1 MKNSSDSCLI
11 GQTNTDIG
19 ESDQMQK
26 YFVNQYTVENI
37 INWVKSGEIAIPEI
51 QRPFVWNSTKV
62 RDLMDSLYQGYPV
75 GYIISWRNPDVRL
88 KDGSLSMGKKVL
100 IDGQQRISALTTAL
114 VGQTILDESYNKVV
128 IRIAFQPVDERFEV
142 LNPAIQKDKTWV
154 QDISEIIRPEFSTLK
169 FVRDYREKN
178 PEAAEDIIERNI
190 QRLKSIVQRPIGMIE
205 LNHDLDIETVTE
217 IFIRI
222 NSKGVVLSQADFA
235 MSKIAANDTYGG
247 NQLRKA
253 IDYFCHMAVK
263 PEFYSHISEND
274 KDFVPTDYFERMK
287 WLRNEND
294 DIYDPDYN
302 DMLRVAFCYKF
313 KRGKLSDLVSLLS
326 GRNFETRTFE
336 DAIAEESFAQLREAV
351 LTFMNETLFKR
362 FVMIIKSAGFVDSKL
377 IRSQNTMNFA
387 YVLFLHLRE
396 IKVDDAKIE
405 RFVRRWFVMSLLL
418 GRYSGSSESQFD
430 SDIRAINEQGI
441 EKVLAE
447 IENAYLSDSFWDTG
461 LPQRLTASISSTPA
475 LNTFWAAQAK
485 LNDKGFLSRDITVK
499 EMIEHRGDIHHIFPK
514 QYLKQHELTRSH
526 YNQVAN
532 YVYVQQEINI
542 KVGKRSP
549 AEYIGQIRRQCETG
563 ELVFGGIDN
572 LAEFNKNLEVNCIPE
587 NIHEM
592 TVEHYNEFLEAR
604 RRLMAEKIKVYYR
617 SL

>member
-1 MKNSSDSCLI
+1 
-11 GQTNTDIG
+11 
-19 ESDQMQK
+19 MQK

-75 GYIISWRNPDVRL
+75 GYIISWRNADVKL
-88 KDGSLSMGKKVL
+88 KDGSLSSGKKVL

-114 VGQTILDESYNKVV
+114 VGQTILDESYNK
-128 IRIAFQPVDERFEV
+128 IIIKIAFQPIEERFEV
-142 LNPAIQKDKTWV
+142 LNPAIQKDKAWIR
-154 QDISEIIRPEFSTLK
+154 DISEIISSEFSTLK
-169 FVRDYREKN
+169 FVRSYCEKN
-178 PEAAEDIIERNI
+178 PEAVEDIVERNV
-190 QRLKSIVQRPIGMIE
+190 QRLKSIVQRPVGMIE

-235 MSKIAANDTYGG
+235 MSKIASNETFGG
-247 NQLRKA
+247 NLLRKA

-263 PEFYSHISEND
+263 PEFYAHISEND
-274 KDFVPTDYFERMK
+274 KDFVKTDFFERMK

-326 GRNFETRTFE
+326 GRNFEARTFE
-336 DAIAEESFAQLREAV
+336 EEIAEESFARLREAV

-362 FVMIIKSAGFVDSKL
+362 FVMIIKSAGFVDAKL
-377 IRSQNTMNFA
+377 IGSQNALNFA

-396 IKVDDAKIE
+396 IKFNDALIE
-405 RFVRRWFVMSLLL
+405 KFVRRWFVMSILL

-430 SDIRAINEQGI
+430 SDIRSINEQGI
-441 EKVLAE
+441 KKALNE
-447 IENAYLSDSFWDTG
+447 IETAYLSDSFWNTG
-461 LPQRLTASISSTPA
+461 LPQRLTASLSSTPA
-475 LNTFWAAQAK
+475 LNTFWAAQTK
-485 LNDKGFLSRDITVK
+485 LNDKGFLSRDITVR

-514 QYLKQHELTRSH
+514 QYLKQHGLTQGQ

-542 KVGKRSP
+542 KVGKKSP
-549 AEYIGQIRRQCETG
+549 AEYIGQIRKQCLTG
-563 ELVFGGIDN
+563 KLVYGGVDN
-572 LAEFNKNLEVNCIPE
+572 LADFETNLDANCIPTD
-587 NIHEM
+587 IHQM
-592 TVEHYNEFLEAR
+592 TIEHYNQFLEAR
-604 RRLMAEKIKVYYR
+604 RGLMAQKIKLYYQ